1 MEVFRRSTLWVID
14 YLYDGRPRRWFQSLD
29 AGADALHFASEALRD
44 RHPGRARLVSVRPAD
59 AQEEQQ
65 YLRGEEPRNI
75 FCPTGIPA
83 PRRGAAKPPGD
94 DPAEPPT

>member
-14 YLYDGRPRRWFQSLD
+14 YLYDGRPRRWFQSL
-29 AGADALHFASEALRD
+29 GADVDALHFATEALRD

-65 YLRGEEPRNI
+65 YLRGEEPCNV
-75 FCPTGIPA
+75 FCPTGLPA
-83 PRRGAAKPPGD
+83 RRPEAGKPPGD
-94 DPAEPPT
+94 DPPDDAP